1 MVAILFLRAR
11 RTRSRSMAKAR
22 ICSENKRFC
31 AAIAA
36 AAAALHLA
44 VVVHDLGHDVFA
56 VLLPAD
62 LEQVTMLLLL
72 MMMIKVT
79 TAASKNIKRWVKTA
93 AAPPPPRML
102 QILDNSNSLT
112 LNIFAKL

>member
-11 RTRSRSMAKAR
+11 RTRSRSAAKAI

-31 AAIAA
+31 VA

-56 VLLPAD
+56 VLLPAN
-62 LEQVTMLLLL
+62 LED
-72 MMMIKVT
+72 
-79 TAASKNIKRWVKTA
+79 R
-93 AAPPPPRML
+93 
-102 QILDNSNSLT
+102 
-112 LNIFAKL
+112 